1 MLYLTVMSNDVSYFA
16 YHTKAALGAFW
27 ISENMLNI
35 ETRQGIFYTRISD
48 DGKKYVF
55 KLNNYFAL
63 ATIAEKIIE
72 VSCNE
77 PNIMLQLEFTTDEL
91 FDIAG
96 LEGIINFSIKNGR
109 VKKKKRLYMLKE
121 YDPIDTDRLI
131 SVFLMASTHKLTNK
145 EIYLSFQLSILND
158 NIKKIDEA
166 TKDLYNIF
174 R

>member
-1 MLYLTVMSNDVSYFA
+1 
-16 YHTKAALGAFW
+16 
-27 ISENMLNI
+27 
-35 ETRQGIFYTRISD
+35 
-48 DGKKYVF
+48 
-55 KLNNYFAL
+55 
-63 ATIAEKIIE
+63 
-72 VSCNE
+72 
-77 PNIMLQLEFTTDEL
+77 MLQLEFTTDEL

-158 NIKKIDEA
+158 NVKKIDEA